1 MLRVL
6 LPFKRSQGFKVLFE
20 HFKGA
25 LLIAGMSSAIAVDAA
40 DQHFAVTVNLS

>member
-20 HFKGA
+20 HFKVRFLSPGCPQR
-25 LLIAGMSSAIAVDAA
+25 LQSMQPIS
-40 DQHFAVTVNLS
+40 FAVTVNLS